1 VPAAGVIVCS
11 TLIYTLPW
19 QTLELAVVWLV
30 IGLGIYFTYS
40 RNHSRLAKG

>member
-1 VPAAGVIVCS
+1 
-11 TLIYTLPW
+11 LIYTLPW
-19 QTLELAVVWLV
+19 GTLLLALVWLV